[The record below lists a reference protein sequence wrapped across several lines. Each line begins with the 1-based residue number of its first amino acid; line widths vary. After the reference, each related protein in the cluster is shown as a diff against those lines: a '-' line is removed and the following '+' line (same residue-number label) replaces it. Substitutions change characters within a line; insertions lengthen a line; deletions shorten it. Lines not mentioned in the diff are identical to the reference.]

1 MKNKLKPEDVEV
13 FIKEL
18 SKSEMG
24 IAVRQVIKE
33 IMEEIKDISKIDK
46 KILEGSSERL
56 SAEIIGREIALK
68 KIKQLLVTLTDKD
81 KIKKQK
87 TDYT

>member
-13 FIKEL
+13 LIKEL

>member
-68 KIKQLLVTLTDKD
+68 KIKQLLVILTDKD

>member
-68 KIKQLLVTLTDKD
+68 KIKQLLVILTDKD

-87 TDYT
+87 TDYR

>member
-87 TDYT
+87 TDYK

>member
-87 TDYT
+87 TDYR